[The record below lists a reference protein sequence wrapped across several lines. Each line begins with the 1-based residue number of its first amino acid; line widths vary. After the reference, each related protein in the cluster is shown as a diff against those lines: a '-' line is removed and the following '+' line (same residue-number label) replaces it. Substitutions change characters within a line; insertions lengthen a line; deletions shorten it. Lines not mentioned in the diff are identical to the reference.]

1 MAKTVRRSKS
11 EEEWIAFEY
20 VESYGILS
28 YPSADL
34 STLVHGDR
42 EDNVSQILRA
52 FDLYV
57 LSSITD
63 SHYLYPCGLHR
74 NYDYGPCIGVSRLE
88 RWERAHLLG
97 LNPPPEVCI
106 IVPLASSFNP

>member
-1 MAKTVRRSKS
+1 MAKTVRGSES

-20 VESYGILS
+20 VESSGILP
-28 YPSADL
+28 YPLADL
-34 STLVHGDR
+34 LTLVHGDR
-42 EDNVSQILRA
+42 EDNVSQIPRA

-57 LSSITD
+57 LSSTAQFY
-63 SHYLYPCGLHR
+63 YLFPCGLYR

-97 LNPPPEVCI
+97 LNPPPEVCV
-106 IVPLASSFNP
+106 IVPLASSFNL